1 MKRLLAFSSFLVL
14 VACSQTS
21 SPELQDL
28 SQLSSEQQRTYSECI
43 DTSEVARDKAGKDF
57 DKTIAATAS
66 LYEEPETTEFLRR
79 ARTRRADYIDQLMT
93 YRQQAKSK
101 EYCYVAATS
110 TQDKRNAWIKRNE
123 KEWLKGYPDASPY
136 QEDLKS
142 KTSKKSD
149 AEWVVKKADI
159 DAFHEAKGRGE
170 VTGIYR
176 DSWRNSSTASGSSS
190 QCTPGPRC
198 SSADAAAQRR
208 IAGWQ
213 ASLGSATTFISSS
226 VAYCTNAEVVKVA
239 RVCEAEFRAKGD
251 SACANISAQ
260 QAEQSQSVANDALNN
275 ARASAASTNSKPQC

>member
-1 MKRLLAFSSFLVL
+1 MKRLLAFSSVLVL

-21 SPELQDL
+21 PPELQDL
-28 SQLSSEQQRTYSECI
+28 SQLSSEQQKMYSECI
-43 DTSEVARDKAGKDF
+43 DTSDLARDKAGKDY

-79 ARTRRADYIDQLMT
+79 ARARRAGYVDELMV

-110 TQDKRNAWIKRNE
+110 TQDKRNAWVKRNE
-123 KEWLKGYPDASPY
+123 KEWLKGYPEASPY

-142 KTSKKSD
+142 KASKKSD
-149 AEWVVKKADI
+149 AEWAVKKADI

-176 DSWRNSSTASGSSS
+176 DSWRSSSAASGSS

-198 SSADAAAQRR
+198 ASADAAAQRR

-239 RVCEAEFRAKGD
+239 RVCEAEFKAKGD
-251 SACANISAQ
+251 SVCANISAR
-260 QAEQSQSVANDALNN
+260 QAEQSQSAANDALNN
-275 ARASAASTNSKPQC
+275 ARASAASSSLRPQC